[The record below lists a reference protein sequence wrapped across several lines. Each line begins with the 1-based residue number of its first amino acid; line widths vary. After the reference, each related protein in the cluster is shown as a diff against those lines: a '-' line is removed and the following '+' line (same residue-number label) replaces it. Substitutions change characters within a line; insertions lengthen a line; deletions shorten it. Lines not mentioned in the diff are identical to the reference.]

1 MRALRQIL
9 NISPDE
15 DARILLLAAGWAL
28 IVGFTISGKAARD
41 AIFLSRYDR
50 SYLPLMVV
58 AIAICVALA
67 VALCSRLAR
76 VARPR
81 QILAAFGAVVAGSMV
96 LFRSGLEGWRI
107 PALYVWVEVANVI
120 LGLEFWLMASDLVDS
135 RQAKRLFALIAGGG
149 SLTAVLVGSQLKGL
163 VKVHGAAGLLPLM
176 AAFTLAAGMVGVLA
190 GRLPT
195 VAQPQ
200 PRRRKIDSRRR
211 FDGYLTSI
219 AIVVCAAAV
228 ASTLVDYQFKIVAAS
243 SIHSEADLVGF
254 FGMFSAATGFST
266 LIFQFVLT
274 GRILSRAGIVA
285 GLALLPL
292 GLGAGSAYLLL
303 SPVLAAAV
311 LAKFS
316 DGTLKFTVHN
326 AGLECLWVPVPYVRR
341 QMVKPWING
350 TLKSSAE
357 GLSGLATF
365 FLVKAVPLP
374 FLSLVV
380 LAACAV
386 WVWTLVRMKGFYSR
400 ALEEALRSRSL
411 EYGDLQLDAQ
421 DSAVVATVDR
431 SLRSGDPLEQIFAL
445 ELIRDMPPGP
455 WTTTLRSL
463 LAEGTPEV
471 QKEVLDIA
479 GDDAR
484 VIPDHM
490 IVDAIDAQAPVA
502 ELAVRA
508 GVRRGLKE
516 LAPRLEQRSSH
527 PDPGLRA
534 ACARALHQFGA
545 DPERQEQVLHAMLNG
560 REPEQLAA
568 LRALADAP
576 ALLTDDMVAG
586 FFRSP
591 SPRAREA
598 ALQITGARGAVNL
611 IPLALDCLAD
621 REIAIAA
628 RAALLQLPREPVA
641 EQMANRL
648 VTGALTTEQRVA
660 HIRALRYLPPQTAYP
675 LLCGELTEDDPSV
688 RVQVPESLLVLSR
701 HAEPPPDVLKQVE
714 TRSRAWIHSAYYAT
728 ESLRLL
734 PANGAATLLRDY
746 FHHAYLDSLSGL
758 LKLLALRRPSIP
770 VEACVQI
777 VTAADKAR
785 LAFVLDLLDSFLP
798 IAERKRVLPLFEP
811 SEAARSEAGR
821 RLFQDLPRSAADVAE
836 RSIRSKRDW
845 EQAIGLDYSFR
856 EESASLS
863 HHPGTLPCA
872 GPITAEVLAQALRT
886 RPDIWIMDAS
896 TIAAAVEQ
904 RKTLMYSTLEK
915 TIILKSASL
924 FSAIAAETLSRV
936 AQLAEEV
943 SFTAGSTVYR
953 EGDPGTALYVV
964 ASGAVTITLGAMELA
979 VLRRG
984 EPFGEVAVLNRDVY
998 RAGVRAAEDT
1008 VLLRIEQDDL
1018 FELMQA
1024 NGEIMRGIIGLLA
1037 RRVAQVGDLLR
1048 EPERSCAAKP

>member
-1 MRALRQIL
+1 
-9 NISPDE
+9 
-15 DARILLLAAGWAL
+15 
-28 IVGFTISGKAARD
+28 
-41 AIFLSRYDR
+41 
-50 SYLPLMVV
+50 
-58 AIAICVALA
+58 
-67 VALCSRLAR
+67 
-76 VARPR
+76 
-81 QILAAFGAVVAGSMV
+81 
-96 LFRSGLEGWRI
+96 
-107 PALYVWVEVANVI
+107 
-120 LGLEFWLMASDLVDS
+120 
-135 RQAKRLFALIAGGG
+135 
-149 SLTAVLVGSQLKGL
+149 
-163 VKVHGAAGLLPLM
+163 
-176 AAFTLAAGMVGVLA
+176 
-190 GRLPT
+190 
-195 VAQPQ
+195 
-200 PRRRKIDSRRR
+200 
-211 FDGYLTSI
+211 
-219 AIVVCAAAV
+219 
-228 ASTLVDYQFKIVAAS
+228 
-243 SIHSEADLVGF
+243 
-254 FGMFSAATGFST
+254 MFSAATGFST

-274 GRILSRAGIVA
+274 GRILSGVGIVA

-292 GLGAGSAYLLL
+292 GLAAGSAYLLL
-303 SPVLAAAV
+303 SPVLAAAA

-326 AGLECLWVPVPYVRR
+326 AGLECLWVPVPYARR
-341 QMVKPWING
+341 QMVKPWVNG

-374 FLSLVV
+374 FLSVVV
-380 LAACAV
+380 LAACAA

-421 DSAVVATVDR
+421 DPAVVATLDR
-431 SLRSGDPLEQIFAL
+431 SLRSGDPLEQMFAL

-455 WTTTLRSL
+455 WTNTLRGL
-463 LAEGTPEV
+463 LAVGTPEV
-471 QKEVLDIA
+471 RKEVLEIA

-484 VIPDHM
+484 VIPDDM
-490 IVDAIDAQAPVA
+490 VAEAVDAEAPVA
-502 ELAVRA
+502 EVAVRA
-508 GVRRGLKE
+508 GLRRGLEE
-516 LAPRLEQRSSH
+516 LAPRLEQRSSD

-545 DPERQEQVLHAMLNG
+545 DPERQERILQAMLNG

-568 LRALADAP
+568 LRAFADAP
-576 ALLTDDMVAG
+576 ALLTDDLVAG
-586 FFRSP
+586 FLRSP

-598 ALQITGARGAVNL
+598 ALEIAAARGAVNL

-621 REIAIAA
+621 RAISMAA
-628 RAALLQLPREPVA
+628 RSALMQLPPEPVA
-641 EQMANRL
+641 EQLAKRL
-648 VTGALTTEQRVA
+648 VAGALTTEQRVA
-660 HIRALRYLPPQTAYP
+660 HVRALRYLPPQRAYP
-675 LLCGELTEDDPSV
+675 LLCDELTEEDPPV

-701 HAEPPPDVLKQVE
+701 QAEPPADVLKQVE
-714 TRSRAWIHSAYYAT
+714 TRSHGWIHSAYYAS

-758 LKLLALRRPSIP
+758 LKLLALRRPSVP

-798 IAERKRVLPLFEP
+798 IAERKRVLPLFEL
-811 SEAARSEAGR
+811 SEPARSEAGR
-821 RLFQDLPRSAADVAE
+821 RMFQDLPRSAGDVVE
-836 RSIRSKRDW
+836 RSIQSKRDW
-845 EQAIGLDYSFR
+845 EQAIGLDYWFR
-856 EESASLS
+856 EESASFS
-863 HHPGTLPCA
+863 RHSRALPCA
-872 GPITAEVLAQALRT
+872 GPITAEVLSQALRT
-886 RPDIWIMDAS
+886 RPGTVDAS
-896 TIAAAVEQ
+896 TTAAAQ
-904 RKTLMYSTLEK
+904 RTTSMYSTLEK

-943 SFTAGSTVYR
+943 SFTAGSMVYR

-964 ASGAVTITLGAMELA
+964 ASGAVTITVGSTELT

-998 RAGVRAAEDT
+998 RASVKAAEDT

-1024 NGEIMRGIIGLLA
+1024 NAEIMRGIIGLLA

-1048 EPERSCAAKP
+1048 EPERNCAANS